1 MKKGKVFVG
10 LSGGV
15 DSSVSAAILKKEG
28 YDVVGVFIKVWQ
40 PDFFAPTRANLA
52 GGCTWKEDRL
62 DAMRVAAKLNI
73 PFLTLDLE
81 KEYKEEVIDY
91 MISEYKSGR
100 TPNPDVMCNKHVK
113 FGAFLKFA
121 LKNGADFVATG
132 HYAKVESRK
141 LKVESKKMVK
151 QEYKLLMSV
160 DKEKDQSYFLWT
172 IKPEL
177 LPKILFPVGGYKKT
191 EVRALAKKYN
201 LATWGKKDSQGL
213 CFVGKLDIKDFLK
226 HYIKTK
232 KGKLLDEG
240 GSVIGYHNGASF
252 LTEGERHGFTIM
264 RGKDLN
270 KALPQYVVSK
280 DIKNNTVT
288 VSPFPQKNNG
298 LSEIIKL
305 KDVNIIN
312 RDIKNGEKLS
322 ARTRY
327 REKLVPCSLVRVD
340 HLKKTAEIKFNTSK
354 LVSVGQS
361 LVLYKKD
368 VCVGGGVIAEK

>member
-1 MKKGKVFVG
+1 MKKRKVFVG

-15 DSSVSAAILKKEG
+15 DSSVSAALLKKEG
-28 YDVVGVFIKVWQ
+28 YEVIGVFIKVWQ
-40 PDFFAPTRANLA
+40 PDFFAPARANLA

-100 TPNPDVMCNKHVK
+100 TPNPDIMCNKHVK
-113 FGAFLKFA
+113 FGAFLDFA

-132 HYAKVESRK
+132 HYAQI
-141 LKVESKKMVK
+141 KKIGVVHKM
-151 QEYKLLMSV
+151 LAGV

-172 IKPEL
+172 IKKEL

-191 EVRALAKKYN
+191 EVRVLAKKYN

-226 HYIKTK
+226 HYIKEK
-232 KGKLLDEG
+232 KGNLLNENG
-240 GSVIGYHNGASF
+240 EVIGYHSGAIF
-252 LTEGERHGFTIM
+252 LTEGERHGFTITN
-264 RGKDLN
+264 RKNLN
-270 KALPQYVVSK
+270 SALPQYVVSK
-280 DIKNNTVT
+280 NLKNNTVT
-288 VSPFPQKNNG
+288 VSPFPKKTEN
-298 LSEIIKL
+298 LSKIIKL
-305 KDVNIIN
+305 KDVNIIDS
-312 RDIKNGEKLS
+312 DIKNGEKLS

-327 REKLVPCSLVRVD
+327 REKLSPCFLVRVD
-340 HLKKTAEIKFNTSK
+340 QLRKTAEIKFSIGK
-354 LVSVGQS
+354 LVSAGQS

-368 VCVGGGVIAEK
+368 VCVGGGVITEKN

>member
-1 MKKGKVFVG
+1 MKKRKVFVG

-15 DSSVSAAILKKEG
+15 DSSVSAALLKKEG
-28 YDVVGVFIKVWQ
+28 YEVIGVFIKVWQ
-40 PDFFAPTRANLA
+40 PDFFAPARAHFA

-100 TPNPDVMCNKHVK
+100 TPNPDVMCNKYVK

-132 HYAKVESRK
+132 HYARV
-141 LKVESKKMVK
+141 KKIGGDHKM
-151 QEYKLLMSV
+151 LTGV

-172 IKPEL
+172 IKKEL

-191 EVRALAKKYN
+191 EVRVLAKKYN
-201 LATWGKKDSQGL
+201 LITWEKKDSQGL

-226 HYIKTK
+226 HYIKEK
-232 KGKLLDEG
+232 KGNLLNENG
-240 GSVIGYHNGASF
+240 EVIGYHSGAIF
-252 LTEGERHGFTIM
+252 LTEGERHNFVVT
-264 RGKDLN
+264 KKTN
-270 KALPQYVVSK
+270 SKETPPQYVVSK
-280 DIKNNTVT
+280 NLKNNTVT
-288 VSPFPQKNNG
+288 VSPFPKKSRG
-298 LSEIIKL
+298 LSKDVSL
-305 KDVNIIN
+305 KDFNFIES
-312 RDIKNGEKLS
+312 DIKIGEKLD
-322 ARTRY
+322 AQTRY
-327 REKLVPCSLVRVD
+327 REKISPCFLVGIDLS
-340 HLKKTAEIKFNTSK
+340 KKTVEIRFNTEK
-354 LVSVGQS
+354 LVSAGQS

-368 VCVGGGVIAEK
+368 VCVGGGVIVEKN